1 LTHAAGR
8 GRAFDDGRG
17 RAFDVVVVGG
27 GHNGLVAA
35 AYAARAGLRT
45 LVLERRDRVGGA
57 AVTEEVWPG
66 WRVSTA
72 SYVCS
77 LLDPAVIA
85 DLDLAAHGYAAY
97 LKDAASF
104 TPALDGRSLLLV
116 RDQSLNA
123 REIARFAPRDVAGF
137 EAFGELNERLGAAVF
152 ERLDAP
158 EPRWDSFDAATRALL
173 EGSVAD
179 IVERYVETPILQAA
193 LGADGTVGTY
203 RGVRD
208 PGTGYVL
215 AHHAAGRALGVQG
228 AWGYVRGGMGAI
240 SNAIASAARAAGA
253 EIETG
258 AAVARIVVE
267 RERATGVVLADGRE
281 FAARAVLSNAGPRTT
296 FLHLTGASH
305 FAPAFVRKIERWE
318 SIGPSLK
325 LNLALGELP
334 HFTGRSPDVGAAH
347 YRGTIRIAPDLDYL
361 QRAYDEARRDGQ
373 SREPY
378 LECFLQTPTDDSLAP
393 AGKHL
398 LSIFAQYFPY
408 ERSDGPWDAAKRE
421 RAADGIIALL
431 ARYAPNLPAAIEGR
445 QLLAPPDLEARFG
458 LEGGHIFH
466 GELLPHQIFERRFA
480 TRTPLAGLY
489 LCGSAAHPGG
499 CVSGVPGR
507 RAAAALLADLPAR
520 VP

>member
-1 LTHAAGR
+1 MNAAY
-8 GRAFDDGRG
+8 
-17 RAFDVVVVGG
+17 DVIVVGG

-45 LVLERRDRVGGA
+45 LVLERRDVLGGA

-77 LLDPAVIA
+77 LLDPTVR
-85 DLDLAAHGYAAY
+85 DELDLAAHGYAAY

-104 TPALDGRSLLLV
+104 TPAPDGGSLLLV
-116 RDQSLNA
+116 RDQAANA

-137 EAFGELNERLGAAVF
+137 EAFGALNDRLGALVF
-152 ERLDAP
+152 ERLDAR
-158 EPRWDSFDAATRALL
+158 EPRWDSFDAPTRALL
-173 EGSVAD
+173 EGSVAS
-179 IVERYVETPILQAA
+179 IVERYVATPILQAA
-193 LGADGTVGTY
+193 LAADGTVGTY

-240 SNAIASAARAAGA
+240 STAIAGAARAAGA

-296 FLHLTGASH
+296 FLKLTGAAH
-305 FAPAFVRKIERWE
+305 FTPGFVSKIEGWE
-318 SIGPSLK
+318 AVGPSLK

-334 HFTGRSPDVGAAH
+334 RFAGRSPDGTAPH

-361 QRAYDEARRDGQ
+361 QRAYEDARRDGA

-378 LECFLQTPTDDSLAP
+378 LECFLQTPTDDTLAP
-393 AGKHL
+393 PGKHL
-398 LSIFAQYFPY
+398 LSVFAQYFSY
-408 ERSDGPWDAAKRE
+408 ERADGPWDAAKRE
-421 RAADGIIALL
+421 RAADGIVALL
-431 ARYAPNLPAAIEGR
+431 ARYAPNLPAAIEAR

-466 GELLPHQIFERRFA
+466 GELLPHQVFEHRFA

-507 RAAAALLADLPAR
+507 RAAEIVLADLAAL